1 MKPLRCRGSSTA
13 PTLQPHRAPSWPR
26 ARPRQAAR
34 LPRHQP
40 SSRGHAPCSPHVTS
54 FPDPKQNLPAPS
66 QRPGPRLPAISCDR
80 ACMERLGEETV
91 TYGPHHSCTS
101 MQIPWLHAT
110 NERLGKHPTWSP
122 AGCTSHSWKFAF
134 PTLDRLILYDCAR
147 CGPLCGKIPT
157 NRITSCRNNP

>member
-54 FPDPKQNLPAPS
+54 FPDQKQNLPAPS
-66 QRPGPRLPAISCDR
+66 QRPGPSHILRSCMHGNSR
-80 ACMERLGEETV
+80 RRNRHLWAPPFMHVHANPMVACHQRKIRKT
-91 TYGPHHSCTS
+91 PH
-101 MQIPWLHAT
+101 MV
-110 NERLGKHPTWSP
+110 
-122 AGCTSHSWKFAF
+122 
-134 PTLDRLILYDCAR
+134 
-147 CGPLCGKIPT
+147 
-157 NRITSCRNNP
+157 SCRLHVTLLEICFPHTGSSDSLRLRALWPFVWQNSDQSHYVMS